1 MISVK
6 IKTDF
11 FCGYSKMVKTKKN
24 YWIHYFKGKLH
35 KLYTAIMSKD
45 LIAELFYHLG
55 NKFRLHISFSTGLFC
70 NIYHTSV
77 SLLLRQQFCMVLL
90 LQQILWAWMPI
101 SLPFSFFFFPF
112 AFQTWTNHSQFSFWR
127 AGRNFDKMQ
136 EEKKK
141 KKSIY
146 FVLET
151 ISSKEY
157 TIHLLE
163 QQQKK

>member
-90 LQQILWAWMPI
+90 LQRVLWAWMPI
-101 SLPFSFFFFPF
+101 SLPFSFFFFFPLHSRLRQTILNFPF
-112 AFQTWTNHSQFSFWR
+112 
-127 AGRNFDKMQ
+127 
-136 EEKKK
+136 EEQAETLTKCKRKKK
-141 KKSIY
+141 NQYTLFWKLSVPKNTQSIY
-146 FVLET
+146 
-151 ISSKEY
+151 
-157 TIHLLE
+157 
-163 QQQKK
+163 

>member
-90 LQQILWAWMPI
+90 LQQVLWAWMPI
-101 SLPFSFFFFPF
+101 SLPFYFFFF
-112 AFQTWTNHSQFSFWR
+112 FSLCIPD
-127 AGRNFDKMQ
+127 FDKPFSIFLLKSRQ
-136 EEKKK
+136 KLWQNARGKKK
-141 KKSIY
+141 KNQYTLFWKLSVPKNTQSIY
-146 FVLET
+146 
-151 ISSKEY
+151 
-157 TIHLLE
+157 
-163 QQQKK
+163 